1 MRFLADM
8 GISPGTVTY
17 LQDSGHDATH
27 LNDQNLGR
35 LPDSEILDKAR
46 SEERILLT
54 HDLDFGELIAASAA
68 HLPSVIIF
76 RLRNMRPDSLNRYM
90 ALILEEHED
99 LLESGFIMSVT
110 EGQIRSRTLPLEPG
124 IR

>member
-1 MRFLADM
+1 M
-8 GISPGTVTY
+8 GISPRTVAY
-17 LQDSGHDATH
+17 LRDSGHDATH

-90 ALILEEHED
+90 TLILEEHED
-99 LLESGFIMSVT
+99 LLDSGFIMSVT

>member
-8 GISPGTVTY
+8 GISPRTVAY
-17 LQDSGHDATH
+17 LRESGHDAIH

-35 LPDSEILDKAR
+35 LPDPEILDKAR

-90 ALILEEHED
+90 AVILKEHED
-99 LLESGFIMSVT
+99 LLENGFILSVT
-110 EGQIRSRTLPLEPG
+110 EGQTRARSLPLEQG
-124 IR
+124 S